1 MMKAKLQLGT
11 CVLLYVFTSM
21 PLCAVIRYVNVA
33 NPTPLAPYTSW
44 ATAATVIQDA
54 VDVAAVGDEVV
65 VTNGVYQTGGRTVNA
80 PMTNRVAVTKPLTLR
95 SVNGPDVTVIRGY
108 QVPGT
113 TNGPGAIRCA
123 YLASGAVLVGF
134 TLTGGATA
142 VRGWAIPCESDYLV
156 GGGGGAYCGAAVVS
170 NCVFTGNSAVA
181 GGGTFGG
188 TLYACLVTSNTG
200 GGCFRG
206 TINNCT
212 LSGNSGG
219 GAAFAT
225 LNNCVVTGNSS
236 STAGGGT
243 YGSVLNNCTVTGN
256 VAEYLGGGAYGS
268 TMNNCIVYFNTA
280 AGQDNNTAESTLNY
294 SCTVPLPTN
303 GAGNISADPQ
313 LASASHLGAGS
324 PCRGAGNPA
333 YATGVDIDGEM
344 WATPPSMGCGE
355 SVAANATGPLTVTF
369 QASFTNV
376 TTDFQVQMTAQ
387 IFGRATANRWE
398 FGDGTVLSNRLALS
412 HNWSAPGDYRVIL
425 RAFNQDY
432 PAGRESTAVVHVA
445 NTTSRYV
452 APKNGNPIAPYTS
465 WETAAQTIQDAIDVA
480 FPGDEV
486 VVTNGI
492 YQSGGRAIHGT
503 MTNRVVV
510 IKPLM
515 VRSVNG
521 PDVTIIRGEQAS
533 DTTNGAGAVRCVY
546 LTNQATLVGF
556 TLTNGS
562 TLTQGYSE
570 EISGGGLWSASRMVV
585 VSNCVLLG
593 NTGRSSGG
601 AFSGT
606 LKNCLLVGN
615 SSDGGGG
622 ATYSTLIDCTL
633 RRNSGGNGGGGAL
646 SSILINCTVAENSA
660 SRGGGVSGSTLT
672 NCVLKGNRAEGTWI
686 GYYGGGA
693 ANSILYRCTLIGNS
707 ASDQGGGA
715 FDCTLNSCLL
725 IGNSAAYEGAAQGT
739 LNNCSVVSN
748 SASITGGGTIYGTLN
763 NCIMYYNSAPVG
775 ANHSGE
781 AILNYS
787 CTSPLPTNGVGNITN
802 APRFVDAAAG
812 DYRLR
817 ADSPCINAGRNAYA
831 PTCQDLDGN
840 PRITGGTSDLGAYEF
855 QSPQSALSYA
865 WLQQYGLPADGSAD
879 LTDPDG
885 DGQNNWQECRAG
897 TDPTNS
903 VSALRLLTPLLSTNG
918 LLVRWQSVHG
928 RKYFLERGPSLGS
941 QGVSSPVA
949 SDVAGQSDTTIFT
962 DTNAVGAG
970 PFFYRVG
977 VGE

>member
-1 MMKAKLQLGT
+1 MKKTLQLGT
-11 CVLLYVFTSM
+11 CLLLSVFTAT

-33 NPTPLAPYTSW
+33 NPNPRTPYTNWS
-44 ATAATVIQDA
+44 AAANVIQDA
-54 VDVAAVGDEVV
+54 VDVAAAGDEVV
-65 VTNGVYQTGGRTVNA
+65 VTNGVYQTGGRTVNP

-108 QVPGT
+108 QVPRT

-134 TLTGGATA
+134 TLTGGATTA
-142 VRGWAIPCESDYLV
+142 QGWAIPCESDYLF
-156 GGGGGAYCGAAVVS
+156 GGGGGAYCESAVVS
-170 NCVFTGNSAVA
+170 NCVFTGNSAVV
-181 GGGTFGG
+181 GGGAFGG
-188 TLYACLVTSNTG
+188 TLYFCLVTSNRG

-212 LSGNSGG
+212 LTDNSRG
-219 GAAFAT
+219 GAALAT
-225 LNNCVVTGNSS
+225 LNNSVVTRNSDFG
-236 STAGGGT
+236 TA
-243 YGSVLNNCTVTGN
+243 GSVLNNCTVTANTGC
-256 VAEYLGGGAYGS
+256 GDYGS
-268 TMNNCIVYFNTA
+268 TINNSIVYFNTA
-280 AGQDNNTAESTLNY
+280 SGEMNNTFGTTLNY
-294 SCTVPLPTN
+294 SCTTPLPTN
-303 GAGNISADPQ
+303 GVGNIADDPQ
-313 LASASHLGAGS
+313 LASASHLSGSS
-324 PCRGAGNPA
+324 PCRGAGSPA
-333 YATGVDIDGEM
+333 YASGVDIDGKL
-344 WATPPSMGCGE
+344 WANPPSMGCAD
-355 SVAANATGPLTVTF
+355 SLAANATGPLTVTF

-412 HNWSAPGDYRVIL
+412 HKWSAPGDYRVIL

-492 YQSGGRAIHGT
+492 YQSGGRAIQGT

-622 ATYSTLIDCTL
+622 ATSSTLIDCTL

-660 SRGGGVSGSTLT
+660 SRGGGASGSTLT
-672 NCVLKGNRAEGTWI
+672 NCVLKGNRAEGAWI

-693 ANSILYRCTLIGNS
+693 ANSILYGCTLIGNS

-739 LNNCSVVSN
+739 LNNCTIVSN
-748 SASITGGGTIYGTLN
+748 SASITGGGTIFGTLN
-763 NCIMYYNSAPVG
+763 NCVMYYNNAPVA

-781 AILNYS
+781 ARLNYS
-787 CTSPLPTNGVGNITN
+787 CTTPLPTNGSANITKPPLFIN
-802 APRFVDAAAG
+802 PGAG
-812 DYRLR
+812 DFRLQSN
-817 ADSPCINAGRNAYA
+817 SPCVNAGRNAYA
-831 PTCQDLDGN
+831 PAGPDLDGN
-840 PRITGGTSDLGAYEF
+840 PRITGGTVDIGAYEF

-903 VSALRLLTPLLSTNG
+903 ISALRLLTPLVSTNG
-918 LLVRWQSVHG
+918 LLVGWQSVSG
-928 RKYFLERGPSLGS
+928 RKYFLERGPSLDSRGVFS
-941 QGVSSPVA
+941 PVSS
-949 SDVAGQSDTTIFT
+949 DIAGQSDTTIFT

-977 VGE
+977 VSE